1 MLIGDHELYRFVLP
15 LMTSNMYVM
24 LSGDKGLVIDPL
36 VSPEAEKLL
45 REHDIKELLIIL
57 THEHFDHISGV
68 NSLRALMAGQKESR
82 GCKVLASA
90 GCAEAI
96 KDPAEN
102 LSAFFSAVFI
112 KHSEEERLLARTIF
126 DKTYCCE
133 ADDNFHEETEVHW
146 EELTLRLKATPG
158 HSPGSICI
166 EIYDTN
172 GNLIALATGDS
183 LVQGNKVIT
192 RLPGGDRKAYNSIT
206 RPYLES
212 FDGDTL
218 VLPGHGETDFIKNLE
233 LG

>member
-15 LMTSNMYVM
+15 LMTSNMYV
-24 LSGDKGLVIDPL
+24 LLGGDRGLVIDPL
-36 VSPEAEKLL
+36 VSPDAETLL
-45 REHDIKELLIIL
+45 RENGIKELDIIL

-68 NSLRALMAGQKESR
+68 NSLRTLMAGVADSR

-90 GCAEAI
+90 GCAESI

-112 KHSEEERLLARTIF
+112 KRSEEERLLADKIF
-126 DKTYCCE
+126 DRKYCCE
-133 ADDNFHEETEVHW
+133 ADESFCDSTDIHW
-146 EELTLRLKATPG
+146 ADLTLHLKETPG

-166 EIYDTN
+166 EIYDTD

-192 RLPGGDRKAYNSIT
+192 RLPGGDKKAYNGIT

-212 FDGDTL
+212 FSGDTL
-218 VLPGHGETDFIKNLE
+218 VLPGHGETDLIKNLE